1 MAVVTAIVGIVYN
14 AQGAKKADV
23 SGDTNGTLEGTSTGK
38 IVQTKT
44 EDTRTEIEK
53 K

>member
-1 MAVVTAIVGIVYN
+1 MAVVTAIVYN